1 MEIEK
6 DIATVRFYVGDTA
19 NDPSDLQKEWLTE
32 CKKDMELE
40 SSVNFPPNSQRLFAL
55 LLVGIAIGSMVI
67 GAVLYSF

>member
-1 MEIEK
+1 MGIEK
-6 DIATVRFYVGDTA
+6 DISAGFSYVGDTL
-19 NDPSDLQKEWLTE
+19 NDLQKEWLTE